1 MISTSQYAT
10 LLQRIE
16 ELENDNRYLA
26 HVGVLRKEISEL
38 GPNEILAADS
48 PSVDAFGKW
57 RTSSPES
64 IFGSKLTKDKQ
75 PLFWDESLETG
86 AGITST
92 HSTNTASTVILSTLN
107 TAGKFTRQTFMR
119 HNYQEAK
126 SQDIYMTG
134 ILSRSGGGTGVER
147 RIGYFDDDNGLF
159 FEDDDSVIG
168 ITRRTSV
175 TGSAVDNTV
184 DQADWNLDKMDGSGP
199 LTNPSGITADF
210 SKEMLFVYNF
220 GWLGND
226 RMRVGLQINGMT
238 FYVHEFLISNILD
251 KVSMSTPNLPL
262 RFQMITTGSSPAS
275 TMECQCGAVIS
286 EGGSDDLGVLR
297 YVSTEGTHV
306 DANTQNIIYAVVGIR
321 LKSTHFDVSVLPN
334 TISIDEHQGSKFY
347 EWMLIFNPTVAGAPS
362 FSSVTN
368 SAIEFAKGATANTV
382 TGGEIITGG
391 FASSAQKGGTSV
403 DKAIKSARRLGA
415 SIAGTPDEIWL
426 CGRPI
431 GGSTN
436 IDLEGS
442 VGYRELQ

>member
-1 MISTSQYAT
+1 
-10 LLQRIE
+10 
-16 ELENDNRYLA
+16 
-26 HVGVLRKEISEL
+26 
-38 GPNEILAADS
+38 
-48 PSVDAFGKW
+48 
-57 RTSSPES
+57 
-64 IFGSKLTKDKQ
+64 
-75 PLFWDESLETG
+75 
-86 AGITST
+86 
-92 HSTNTASTVILSTLN
+92 
-107 TAGKFTRQTFMR
+107 
-119 HNYQEAK
+119 
-126 SQDIYMTG
+126 
-134 ILSRSGGGTGVER
+134 
-147 RIGYFDDDNGLF
+147 
-159 FEDDDSVIG
+159 
-168 ITRRTSV
+168 
-175 TGSAVDNTV
+175 
-184 DQADWNLDKMDGSGP
+184 
-199 LTNPSGITADF
+199 
-210 SKEMLFVYNF
+210 
-220 GWLGND
+220 
-226 RMRVGLQINGMT
+226 
-238 FYVHEFLISNILD
+238 
-251 KVSMSTPNLPL
+251 
-262 RFQMITTGSSPAS
+262 
-275 TMECQCGAVIS
+275 MECQCGAVIS